1 MVLHT
6 NANDASSLF
15 SALRCVCAGVSFR
28 LTIGFAQVPH
38 YPFTM
43 LAVPAYYH
51 YPDNKQ
57 RCFRTKIK
65 AVSERITYG
74 SKKVRSIRTC
84 LGTVRSYRAERQNI
98 TNQMKKSYFTLLQS
112 FLPLIHEDKGTT
124 HFSIFQIFGQL
135 FFRLICNYLS
145 FNDIK

>member
-65 AVSERITYG
+65 AVDERITYG
-74 SKKVRSIRTC
+74 SIKVRPIRT
-84 LGTVRSYRAERQNI
+84 LSGTVRYYRAERLNI
-98 TNQMKKSYFTLLQS
+98 TNLMKKSCMCVASEYLTSHLQVQS
-112 FLPLIHEDKGTT
+112 
-124 HFSIFQIFGQL
+124 
-135 FFRLICNYLS
+135 
-145 FNDIK
+145 

>member
-65 AVSERITYG
+65 AVDERITYG
-74 SKKVRSIRTC
+74 SKNVRSIRTC
-84 LGTVRSYRAERQNI
+84 LGTVRCYRAERLYI
-98 TNQMKKSYFTLLQS
+98 TNLTRK
-112 FLPLIHEDKGTT
+112 
-124 HFSIFQIFGQL
+124 
-135 FFRLICNYLS
+135 FRILRRIRASYLS
-145 FNDIK
+145 FARAKIIRTFAFSKFLANFF